1 MLYLGDVTVYNVTL
15 SNGVLL
21 ETLLANSASGR
32 PNFFEVGDQVEVAWS
47 CDAGHLVL
55 D

>member
-1 MLYLGDVTVYNVTL
+1 MLYLGDVTVYIITL
-15 SNGVLL
+15 ANGIQL

-32 PNFFEVGDQVEVAWS
+32 TGFFEVGDQVEVAWS
-47 CDAGHLVL
+47 CDAGHLVR